1 MMSKAQ
7 PDDDSGDANAS
18 KTLNEKPPD
27 GHLYEEAP
35 GLQEEEPG
43 LQKEGPGLQKEK
55 PGLHK
60 VPGAQQARPV
70 CPSPRGVHG

>member
-1 MMSKAQ
+1 MTGSKLEPQ

-27 GHLYEEAP
+27 GDLYEEAP
-35 GLQEEEPG
+35 GLQEEE
-43 LQKEGPGLQKEK
+43 

>member
-1 MMSKAQ
+1 MTGSKLEPQ
-7 PDDDSGDANAS
+7 PDDDSGDAN
-18 KTLNEKPPD
+18 
-27 GHLYEEAP
+27 LYEEAP
-35 GLQEEEPG
+35 GLQGEE
-43 LQKEGPGLQKEK
+43 